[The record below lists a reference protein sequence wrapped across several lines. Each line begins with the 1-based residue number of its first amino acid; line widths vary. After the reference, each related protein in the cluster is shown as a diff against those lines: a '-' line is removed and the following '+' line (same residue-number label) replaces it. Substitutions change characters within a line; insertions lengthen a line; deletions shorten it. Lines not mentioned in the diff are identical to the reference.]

1 MAQIPQSHCSY
12 HDLVDFLDCIFLYL
26 LYALRKISR
35 DFQLFKN
42 FCPDKWLFIG
52 VWAALLTPPLWKSY
66 IRFYLLSCEQ
76 ILSLADIDE
85 ASSYV
90 VSYSMEET
98 YIVSYPQGPEGS
110 SDRGNSNKKLP
121 VDLNSANNRVSLGMS
136 LSPAEPQGATT
147 ALAQGLI
154 AAFVRS
160 WSRGS
165 GYIYIYIYKG
175 I

>member
-1 MAQIPQSHCSY
+1 
-12 HDLVDFLDCIFLYL
+12 
-26 LYALRKISR
+26 
-35 DFQLFKN
+35 
-42 FCPDKWLFIG
+42 
-52 VWAALLTPPLWKSY
+52 
-66 IRFYLLSCEQ
+66 
-76 ILSLADIDE
+76 
-85 ASSYV
+85 
-90 VSYSMEET
+90 MEET

-160 WSRGS
+160 
-165 GYIYIYIYKG
+165 
-175 I
+175 